1 MPGLYD
7 AISVLFIDLP
17 YAATYHVS
25 TLERLMISR
34 PEAFRSAHQ
43 GVAAAAEFRKIL
55 DHRGLLWNC
64 ATGALAHLG
73 LARAYVLA
81 GDTVKA
87 RAAYQDFLAF
97 WKAADADIPV
107 LRAAKSEAAKL
118 E

>member
-1 MPGLYD
+1 
-7 AISVLFIDLP
+7 
-17 YAATYHVS
+17 
-25 TLERLMISR
+25 MISR